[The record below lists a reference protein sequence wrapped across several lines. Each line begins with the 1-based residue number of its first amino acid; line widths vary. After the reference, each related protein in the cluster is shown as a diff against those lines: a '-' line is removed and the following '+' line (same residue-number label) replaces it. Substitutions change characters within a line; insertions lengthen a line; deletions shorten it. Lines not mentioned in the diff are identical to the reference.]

1 MKKRIRKVTVT
12 FLVSI
17 IWLDYLVFE
26 KIPTADLAP
35 IIVFGLG
42 FVILFLNFVREIVR
56 VISFNFLFVIGIILA
71 VIGII
76 FYFLIDPRGEQIG
89 YGLIGIGVIIAGLG
103 AVGIKAEER
112 GFDFWAL
119 SAFISYLGILLFM
132 APFILA
138 IFDIDL
144 SQWALFDFIPLELIS
159 MVLGVVFTIFGV
171 YFEESE
177 LNIRFSAYLQELR
190 EILSGVSRLRIFV
203 AVALEV
209 INTIFVAFRN
219 KWEPFQRIGDV
230 RKWTFLGLE
239 IDAFDVII
247 FVMLILIVVVIVF
260 GRVKKFFTTLLGGLK
275 TYIQYI
281 GRSIKLFPTLFVRAL
296 KGIGEHI
303 VGAFK
308 VVWEK
313 FKDFGVQL
321 VHHSYSITLVVGVIV
336 AYVGFT
342 DLPQVSL
349 IIIFVFLAAVK
360 IGVTYSSGIVRGIRR
375 LNSALYTS
383 SFTAKRAVL
392 HLVRRKIMCPNCSTL
407 INLSEILCSNCG
419 AEVPRCMIC
428 RIPIKED
435 QEIAQCP
442 SCAYPAHKNHWDEWI
457 LMRKSCPRCRNPI
470 EKN

>member
-1 MKKRIRKVTVT
+1 MKKR
-12 FLVSI
+12 L
-17 IWLDYLVFE
+17 
-26 KIPTADLAP
+26 
-35 IIVFGLG
+35 
-42 FVILFLNFVREIVR
+42 
-56 VISFNFLFVIGIILA
+56 SFNFLIAFGIILA

-76 FYFLIDPRGEQIG
+76 LYFSDIARGEQIG
-89 YGLIGIGVIIAGLG
+89 YGLIGTGVIIAGLG

-119 SAFISYLGILLFM
+119 SAFISYLGILMFM
-132 APFILA
+132 APFILVIFA
-138 IFDIDL
+138 IEL
-144 SQWALFDFIPLELIS
+144 PLLFDFIPLELIS

-177 LNIRFSAYLQELR
+177 LNIRFSAYLRELR

-219 KWEPFQRIGDV
+219 KWSLFLTIGRLRV
-230 RKWTFLGLE
+230 WTFLGLE

-247 FVMLILIVVVIVF
+247 FAMLILIVVVIVF
-260 GRVKKFFTTLLGGLK
+260 GRVKKFFTTLLGGFK
-275 TYIQYI
+275 TYLQYI
-281 GRSIKLFPTLFVRAL
+281 GRSIRLFPTLFVRAL
-296 KGIGEHI
+296 RSVGEHI

-313 FKDFGVQL
+313 FKDFGVHL
-321 VHHSYSITLVVGVIV
+321 VHHSYSITMIAGLIV
-336 AYVGFT
+336 AYVGFAN
-342 DLPQVSL
+342 LPQVSL

-375 LNSALYTS
+375 LNSTLYTS

-419 AEVPRCMIC
+419 TEVPRCMIC
-428 RIPIKED
+428 RIPIKDD

-457 LMRKSCPRCRNPI
+457 LMRKSCPRCRTPI
-470 EKN
+470 EGH

>member
-1 MKKRIRKVTVT
+1 MKKR
-12 FLVSI
+12 L
-17 IWLDYLVFE
+17 
-26 KIPTADLAP
+26 
-35 IIVFGLG
+35 
-42 FVILFLNFVREIVR
+42 
-56 VISFNFLFVIGIILA
+56 SFNFLIVIGIILA

-76 FYFLIDPRGEQIG
+76 LYFTDITRGEQIG
-89 YGLIGIGVIIAGLG
+89 YGLIGTGVIIAGLG

-132 APFILA
+132 APFILVIFA
-138 IFDIDL
+138 IEL
-144 SQWALFDFIPLELIS
+144 PLLFDFIPLEFIS

-177 LNIRFSAYLQELR
+177 LNIRFSAYLRELR

-209 INTIFVAFRN
+209 INTFFVALRDINPLFVSIGEV
-219 KWEPFQRIGDV
+219 WE
-230 RKWTFLGLE
+230 WSFLGLE
-239 IDAFDVII
+239 IDAFDVVI

-260 GRVKKFFTTLLGGLK
+260 GRVKKFFTTLLGGFK
-275 TYIQYI
+275 TYLQYI
-281 GRSIKLFPTLFVRAL
+281 GRSLRLFPTLFVRAL
-296 KGIGEHI
+296 KSVVEHI

-313 FKDFGVQL
+313 FKDFAVQL
-321 VHHSYSITLVVGVIV
+321 VHHSYSITLVAGVIV

-342 DLPQVSL
+342 DLQQVSL

-360 IGVTYSSGIVRGIRR
+360 MGVTYSSSIVRGIHR
-375 LNSALYTS
+375 LNSTLYTS

-392 HLVRRKIMCPNCSTL
+392 YFVRRKIMCPNCSIL

-435 QEIAQCP
+435 QDIAQCP

-457 LMRKSCPRCRNPI
+457 LMRKSCPRCRTAI
-470 EKN
+470 